1 MICAIAQ
8 RHPKSVVA
16 LADAVGVPLPEHDD
30 VASAPDSH
38 LMQGGDTV
46 YTDATV
52 RLLRNGVPVFFA
64 AVEMQRRFERGKYV
78 TLHAYHGSGVR
89 NTDSGGHVFVLS
101 DKASAAERF
110 RAEDTARRTEL
121 AFAASFHSGHDL
133 KPLEEAELP
142 LGARALPAA
151 LADFRADLPGT
162 LGMLGE
168 LSDGD
173 PTLANLYLRAIVE
186 EVPMTMLGEVLQQD
200 MFEKLRELESFREY
214 EAKVKAEA
222 DAAAAVAAEAKV
234 AEAEA
239 RAAKEAAEAQAR
251 AAKEAAEAQAQ
262 AAKEAAEARAREVEA
277 RAREVVQDLQ
287 SYFMYKGDA
296 PALGALETMNACT
309 DVTTARYWLNR
320 AYAGESSA
328 EIFSDRDH
336 TK

>member
-64 AVEMQRRFERGKYV
+64 TVEMQRRFERGKYV

-110 RAEDTARRTEL
+110 RAEETARRAEL

-151 LADFRADLPGT
+151 NIVLDGEAIVFDETGRPRPFQVTMRRFGRRLDVQKLR
-162 LGMLGE
+162 GE
-168 LSDGD
+168 LPIGAFFFDCLGLDGSSIAERPLSERYRALTD
-173 PTLANLYLRAIVE
+173 AIPSALRMPRLV
-186 EVPMTMLGEVLQQD
+186 TT
-200 MFEKLRELESFREY
+200 S
-214 EAKVKAEA
+214 
-222 DAAAAVAAEAKV
+222 
-234 AEAEA
+234 EAEA
-239 RAAKEAAEAQAR
+239 QGFYEAALEA
-251 AAKEAAEAQAQ
+251 
-262 AAKEAAEARAREVEA
+262 
-277 RAREVVQDLQ
+277 
-287 SYFMYKGDA
+287 
-296 PALGALETMNACT
+296 
-309 DVTTARYWLNR
+309 
-320 AYAGESSA
+320 
-328 EIFSDRDH
+328 
-336 TK
+336 